1 MKNLSAKLAC
11 AMLAITLGAASLTG
25 CGQGKVIDGT
35 AEAIV
40 VNDES
45 VNLGVA
51 NFMVRYQ
58 QAMMVS
64 YYTMFG
70 QDTSRI
76 WDTEAEEGTYG
87 ESFKKDMLESIQKL
101 YLLKEHAKDYDVAL
115 SEDEIAKADAAA
127 DEFIAAN
134 DESVLK
140 SLGVTKEDI
149 STVLQLYT
157 YQNKMYDPMVADT
170 DTEVSDDEAAQ
181 TSITYVRV
189 SAQGTETDADGNTV
203 ELTDEEKAA
212 KKDQAQQVLD
222 QILASEDAAE
232 ADINA
237 IAQGIDESLSA
248 SARSYGSDDTTLDE
262 VLKTAVADL
271 EDGEVNPEVLEG
283 SDGYYVLRLDKTFD
297 EEKTEQ
303 KKQEIVNQ
311 RKQERYNE
319 ILQGWFDEAKT
330 STTKAWDEIEVKDA
344 EAYTLK
350 QAASEDTNTSSSSS
364 EDTST
369 TSSSQEGTDE

>member
-51 NFMVRYQ
+51 NFMIRYQ

-76 WDTEAEEGTYG
+76 WDTQAEEGTYG

-101 YLLKEHAKDYDVAL
+101 YLLKEHAKDYDVVL

-189 SAQGTETDADGNTV
+189 STQGTGTDADGNTV
-203 ELTDEEKAA
+203 DLTDEEKAA

-222 QILASEDAAE
+222 HILASEDAAE
-232 ADINA
+232 ADVNA
-237 IAQGIDESLSA
+237 IAQGIDENLSA

-262 VLKTAVADL
+262 VLKTAAADL
-271 EDGEVNPEVLEG
+271 KDGEVNPEVLEG

>member
-35 AEAIV
+35 AEAII

-51 NFMVRYQ
+51 NFLLRYQ

-64 YYTMFG
+64 YYAMFG
-70 QDTSRI
+70 QDASGI
-76 WDTEAEEGTYG
+76 WDTQAEEGTYG
-87 ESFKKDMLESIQKL
+87 ESFKQDMLESIQKM
-101 YLLKEHAKDYDVAL
+101 YLLKEHAKDYDVTL

-170 DTEVSDDEAAQ
+170 DTNVSDDEAAQ
-181 TSITYVRV
+181 TTITYVRV
-189 SAQGTETDADGNTV
+189 SVQGTETDADGNTI

-212 KKDQAQQVLD
+212 KKDQAQQILE

-232 ADINA
+232 ADVNA
-237 IAQGIDESLSA
+237 IAQGIDENLSA
-248 SARSYGSDDTTLDE
+248 SARSYGSDDTALDE
-262 VLKTAVADL
+262 VLKTAVTDL

-283 SDGYYVLRLDKTFD
+283 SDGYYVLRLDKAFD

-303 KKQEIVNQ
+303 KKQEIINQ

-319 ILQGWFDEAKT
+319 LLQGWLDEAKT

-344 EAYTLK
+344 EAYTFK
-350 QAASEDTNTSSSSS
+350 QAESEDTDTISSSS
-364 EDTST
+364 EDMSTS
-369 TSSSQEGTDE
+369 SSSQEGTDE

>member
-51 NFMVRYQ
+51 NFMIRYQ

-76 WDTEAEEGTYG
+76 WDTQAEEGTYG

-101 YLLKEHAKDYDVAL
+101 YLLKEHAKDYDVVL

-189 SAQGTETDADGNTV
+189 STQGTETDADGNTV
-203 ELTDEEKAA
+203 DLTDEEKAA
-212 KKDQAQQVLD
+212 KKDQAQQVQD

-232 ADINA
+232 ADVNA
-237 IAQGIDESLSA
+237 IAQGIDENLSA

-262 VLKTAVADL
+262 VLKTAAADL
-271 EDGEVNPEVLEG
+271 KDGEVNPEVLEG

>member
-51 NFMVRYQ
+51 NFMIRYQ

-76 WDTEAEEGTYG
+76 WDTQAEEGTYG

-101 YLLKEHAKDYDVAL
+101 YLLKEHAKDYDVVL

-189 SAQGTETDADGNTV
+189 STQGTETDADGNTV
-203 ELTDEEKAA
+203 DLTDEEKAA

-232 ADINA
+232 ADVNA
-237 IAQGIDESLSA
+237 IAQGIDENLSA

-262 VLKTAVADL
+262 VLKTAAADL
-271 EDGEVNPEVLEG
+271 KDGEVNPEVLEG

-319 ILQGWFDEAKT
+319 ILRGWFDEAKT

>member
-51 NFMVRYQ
+51 NFMIRYQ

-76 WDTEAEEGTYG
+76 WDTQAEEGTYG

-101 YLLKEHAKDYDVAL
+101 YLLKEHAKDYDVVQ

-189 SAQGTETDADGNTV
+189 STQGTETDADGNTV
-203 ELTDEEKAA
+203 DLTDEEKAA

-232 ADINA
+232 ADVNA
-237 IAQGIDESLSA
+237 IAQGIDENLSA

-262 VLKTAVADL
+262 VLKTAAADL
-271 EDGEVNPEVLEG
+271 KDGEVNPEVLEG

>member
-25 CGQGKVIDGT
+25 CGQGKAIDGT
-35 AEAIV
+35 AEALV

-64 YYTMFG
+64 YYAMFG
-70 QDTSRI
+70 QDASGI
-76 WDTEAEEGTYG
+76 WDTQAEEGTYG
-87 ESFKKDMLESIQKL
+87 ESFKKDMLESIQKM
-101 YLLKEHAKDYDVAL
+101 YLLKEHAKDYDITL

-140 SLGVTKEDI
+140 TLGVTKEDI

-170 DTEVSDDEAAQ
+170 DTNVSDDEAAQ
-181 TSITYVRV
+181 TTITYVRV
-189 SAQGTETDADGNTV
+189 SAQATETDADGNTI

-222 QILASEDAAE
+222 QILESEDAAE
-232 ADINA
+232 ADVNA
-237 IAQGIDESLSA
+237 IAQGIDENLSA
-248 SARSYGSDDTTLDE
+248 STRSYGSDDTALDE
-262 VLKTAVADL
+262 VLKTAVRDL
-271 EDGEVNPEVLEG
+271 KDGEVNPEVLEG

-303 KKQEIVNQ
+303 KKQEIINQ
-311 RKQERYNE
+311 RKQEKYTE
-319 ILQGWFDEAKT
+319 ILQGWLDEAKT

-344 EAYTLK
+344 EAYTFK
-350 QAASEDTNTSSSSS
+350 QAESEDTDTTGSSS

-369 TSSSQEGTDE
+369 SSSSQEGTDE

>member
-51 NFMVRYQ
+51 KFMIRYQ

-76 WDTEAEEGTYG
+76 WDTQAEEGTYG

-101 YLLKEHAKDYDVAL
+101 YLLKEHAKDYDVVL

-157 YQNKMYDPMVADT
+157 YQNKM
-170 DTEVSDDEAAQ
+170 
-181 TSITYVRV
+181 
-189 SAQGTETDADGNTV
+189 
-203 ELTDEEKAA
+203 
-212 KKDQAQQVLD
+212 
-222 QILASEDAAE
+222 
-232 ADINA
+232 
-237 IAQGIDESLSA
+237 
-248 SARSYGSDDTTLDE
+248 
-262 VLKTAVADL
+262 
-271 EDGEVNPEVLEG
+271 
-283 SDGYYVLRLDKTFD
+283 
-297 EEKTEQ
+297 
-303 KKQEIVNQ
+303 
-311 RKQERYNE
+311 
-319 ILQGWFDEAKT
+319 
-330 STTKAWDEIEVKDA
+330 
-344 EAYTLK
+344 
-350 QAASEDTNTSSSSS
+350 
-364 EDTST
+364 
-369 TSSSQEGTDE
+369 

>member
-51 NFMVRYQ
+51 NFMIRYQ

-76 WDTEAEEGTYG
+76 WDTQAEEGTYG

-101 YLLKEHAKDYDVAL
+101 YLLKEHAKDYDVVL

-189 SAQGTETDADGNTV
+189 STQGTETDADGNTV
-203 ELTDEEKAA
+203 DLTDEEKAA

-232 ADINA
+232 ADVNA
-237 IAQGIDESLSA
+237 IAQGIDENLSA

-262 VLKTAVADL
+262 VLKTAAADL
-271 EDGEVNPEVLEG
+271 KDGEVNPEVLEG

-297 EEKTEQ
+297 EERQNRRSRRLLIRENRKDIMRYCRDGLMKLRQVPQ
-303 KKQEIVNQ
+303 KHGM
-311 RKQERYNE
+311 R
-319 ILQGWFDEAKT
+319 
-330 STTKAWDEIEVKDA
+330 
-344 EAYTLK
+344 LK
-350 QAASEDTNTSSSSS
+350 
-364 EDTST
+364 
-369 TSSSQEGTDE
+369 

>member
-51 NFMVRYQ
+51 NFMIRYQ

-76 WDTEAEEGTYG
+76 WDTQAEEGTYG

-101 YLLKEHAKDYDVAL
+101 YLLKEHAKDYDVVL

-189 SAQGTETDADGNTV
+189 STQGTETDADGNTV
-203 ELTDEEKAA
+203 DLTDEEK
-212 KKDQAQQVLD
+212 
-222 QILASEDAAE
+222 
-232 ADINA
+232 
-237 IAQGIDESLSA
+237 
-248 SARSYGSDDTTLDE
+248 
-262 VLKTAVADL
+262 
-271 EDGEVNPEVLEG
+271 
-283 SDGYYVLRLDKTFD
+283 
-297 EEKTEQ
+297 
-303 KKQEIVNQ
+303 Q
-311 RKQERYNE
+311 RKR
-319 ILQGWFDEAKT
+319 IRHSKFWIRF
-330 STTKAWDEIEVKDA
+330 WRVKMRQ
-344 EAYTLK
+344 K
-350 QAASEDTNTSSSSS
+350 QM
-364 EDTST
+364 
-369 TSSSQEGTDE
+369 

>member
-1 MKNLSAKLAC
+1 MKNLSVKLAC

-70 QDTSRI
+70 QDASRI
-76 WDTEAEEGTYG
+76 WDTQAEEGTYG

-189 SAQGTETDADGNTV
+189 SAQGTETDADGNIV
-203 ELTDEEKAA
+203 DLTDEEKAA

-237 IAQGIDESLSA
+237 IAQGIDENLSA

-262 VLKTAVADL
+262 VLKTAAADL

-344 EAYTLK
+344 EAYTFK